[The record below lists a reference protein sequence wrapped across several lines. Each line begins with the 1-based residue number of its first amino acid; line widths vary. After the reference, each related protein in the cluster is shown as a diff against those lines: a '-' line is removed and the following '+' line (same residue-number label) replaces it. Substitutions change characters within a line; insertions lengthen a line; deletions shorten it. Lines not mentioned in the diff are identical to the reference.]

1 MLTCVCCHM
10 FDGGAFGGPD
20 IAGLVEQWRPEKW
33 YRSEKKFEDDLA
45 GYLRENTGRGTTV
58 RTQSR
63 NNNIDIRV
71 GDAVGIEL
79 KRKLTPSKVDRLI
92 GQLDRY
98 DFPTVIIAVC
108 GSSDNAWEDLRE
120 RTRRGP
126 GMGFGQ
132 QQEVIPIR
140 KEKNDRATGRDD
152 GQDPFGLGGDS
163 LF

>member
-1 MLTCVCCHM
+1 M
-10 FDGGAFGGPD
+10 FGGFGGSD
-20 IAGLVEQWRPEKW
+20 IVGIVDDWHPEKW

-45 GYLRENTGRGTTV
+45 AYLRDRVRRDTTV

-63 NNNIDIRV
+63 RQNIDIRV
-71 GDAVGIEL
+71 GDSVGIEL

-98 DFPTVIIAVC
+98 DFPTVLVVVC

-120 RTRRGP
+120 RIPRNDEF
-126 GMGFGQ
+126 GFEQ

-140 KEKNDRATGRDD
+140 KEKNDRRSAQSQ
-152 GQDPFGLGGDS
+152 QDYPFGLGGGG
-163 LF
+163 LFG

>member
-1 MLTCVCCHM
+1 MLTCVRYHM
-10 FDGGAFGGPD
+10 FGGGVLGGPD
-20 IAGLVEQWRPEKW
+20 IVGLVEQWRPEKW
-33 YRSEKKFEDDLA
+33 YRSEKKFEADLA
-45 GYLRENTGRGTTV
+45 DYLRENTGRGTTV

-120 RTRRGP
+120 RTRRGS
-126 GMGFGQ
+126 GIGVGQ

-140 KEKNDRATGRDD
+140 KEKNDRATHRDD
-152 GQDPFGLGGDS
+152 DQDLFGLGGDS
-163 LF
+163 FF